1 MSLLDGAWDWL
12 EGAARDAVDF
22 FRGIGEWVV
31 DGVLTLPLRFNV
43 LMANYLPGVSIG
55 NAEYFR
61 PSHPDPDVAALLS
74 GSKWKVDAIT
84 YSLPD
89 ARGDYAQLNP
99 SASGFERLSAQSE
112 SAVHEAMAAVAGY
125 IKVGVSYAGRN
136 DAMIKVAGFKA
147 GSIIHSSTGYY
158 PGMPGYGGETWLRI
172 WILALC
178 LERRVKLLSG
188 SA

>member
-74 GSKWKVDAIT
+74 GSKWKGDAI
-84 YSLPD
+84 YVL
-89 ARGDYAQLNP
+89 
-99 SASGFERLSAQSE
+99 ASRCQRRLCADQSQ
-112 SAVHEAMAAVAGY
+112 
-125 IKVGVSYAGRN
+125 
-136 DAMIKVAGFKA
+136 
-147 GSIIHSSTGYY
+147 
-158 PGMPGYGGETWLRI
+158 RI
-172 WILALC
+172 GI
-178 LERRVKLLSG
+178 
-188 SA
+188 

>member
-74 GSKWKVDAIT
+74 GST
-84 YSLPD
+84 M
-89 ARGDYAQLNP
+89 
-99 SASGFERLSAQSE
+99 E
-112 SAVHEAMAAVAGY
+112 
-125 IKVGVSYAGRN
+125 GR
-136 DAMIKVAGFKA
+136 
-147 GSIIHSSTGYY
+147 
-158 PGMPGYGGETWLRI
+158 R
-172 WILALC
+172 
-178 LERRVKLLSG
+178 
-188 SA
+188 